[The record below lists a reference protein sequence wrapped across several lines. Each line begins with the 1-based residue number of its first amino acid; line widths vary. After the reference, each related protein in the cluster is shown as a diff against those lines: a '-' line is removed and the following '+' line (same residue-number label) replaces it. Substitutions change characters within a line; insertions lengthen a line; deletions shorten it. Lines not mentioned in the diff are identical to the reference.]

1 MTRPDVEATNW
12 QAEQA
17 IRLPSSRVAATAPR
31 RGAATQHI
39 VASVLRTAW
48 QQDRDPLELLVAL
61 QRSPHPIVADFRLPV
76 PHPLDQ
82 RPAPSGANRI
92 QVVFID
98 PDPANP
104 DSLTGPPPRVG
115 RHVNGKLCFFPR
127 LPGLNHKFVIADDTW
142 RESCLDQNPPQ
153 ARCSVTRRGSPFFV
167 GPDPDGWAVFK
178 RNGKW
183 ARRHIHTAWPGF
195 STTPLG
201 MSPPP
206 APQGNID
213 P

>member
-1 MTRPDVEATNW
+1 M
-12 QAEQA
+12 
-17 IRLPSSRVAATAPR
+17 
-31 RGAATQHI
+31 
-39 VASVLRTAW
+39 
-48 QQDRDPLELLVAL
+48 
-61 QRSPHPIVADFRLPV
+61 
-76 PHPLDQ
+76 
-82 RPAPSGANRI
+82 
-92 QVVFID
+92 VFID

-127 LPGLNHKFVIADDTW
+127 LPGLNRKFVIADDTW